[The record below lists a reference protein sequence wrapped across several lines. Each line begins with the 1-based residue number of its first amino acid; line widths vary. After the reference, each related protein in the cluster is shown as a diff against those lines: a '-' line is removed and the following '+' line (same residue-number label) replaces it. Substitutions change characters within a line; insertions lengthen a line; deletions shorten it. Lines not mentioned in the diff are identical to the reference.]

1 MSNNVPQPPPARLRN
16 RLESL
21 AMIAVFDIAGPLVTY
36 SVVRSAGLGTVPAL
50 LISGVSP
57 ALGVLLGFARHRRVD
72 TVGVLVLAGV
82 AVGTILGLITGN
94 ERLILAE
101 GSVPTAIFGLA
112 CLGSLRTSRPL
123 IFRFALEFI
132 GADTPQGRDF
142 VVKWQYAGFRRVF
155 RRFTLVWGTAYLAEA
170 AARVVIIELASTGT
184 ALTVSKIMPYVVAA
198 LLIGWTNVY
207 GRRARRRGERLAA
220 AQQLAATPPPA
231 SPDPGRAAELQDV
244 AA

>member
-1 MSNNVPQPPPARLRN
+1 MRNNVPQQPPARLRN
-16 RLESL
+16 RLEPL

-36 SVVRSAGLGTVPAL
+36 SMVRSAGLGAVPAL
-50 LISGVSP
+50 PLSGIFP

-72 TVGVLVLAGV
+72 AVGVLVLAGV
-82 AVGTILGLITGN
+82 AVGTILGLVSGN

-112 CLGSLRTSRPL
+112 SLGSLRASRPL

-132 GADTPQGRDF
+132 GADTPQGRAF
-142 VVKWQYAGFRRVF
+142 AARWQYAGFRRVF
-155 RRFTLVWGTAYLAEA
+155 RLFTMVWGAAYLAEA
-170 AARVVIIELASTGT
+170 AARVVIIEMAPTGT
-184 ALTVSKIMPYVVAA
+184 ALAVSKIMPYVVAA

-207 GRRARRRGERLAA
+207 GKRVKRRGEQLTA
-220 AQQLAATPPPA
+220 AQLSTEA
-231 SPDPGRAAELQDV
+231 GRATELLQDV

>member
-16 RLESL
+16 RLEPL
-21 AMIAVFDIAGPLVTY
+21 AMIAVFDIAGPLLTY
-36 SVVRSAGLGTVPAL
+36 STVRSAGLGAVPAL
-50 LISGVSP
+50 LLSGVFP
-57 ALGVLLGFARHRRVD
+57 ALGVLVGFARHRRVD
-72 TVGVLVLAGV
+72 AVGILVLAGV
-82 AVGTILGLITGN
+82 AVGTILGLVSGN

-112 CLGSLRTSRPL
+112 CLGSLWAGRPL

-132 GADTPQGRDF
+132 GAGTPQGRDF
-142 VVKWQYAGFRRVF
+142 VAKWQYPGFRRVF
-155 RRFTLVWGTAYLAEA
+155 RLMTVVWGAAYLAEA
-170 AARVVIIELASTGT
+170 AARVVIIEMVPAGT

-207 GRRARRRGERLAA
+207 GRRARRRGSGLAA
-220 AQQLAATPPPA
+220 AQPQV
-231 SPDPGRAAELQDV
+231 SSEPGRTTELQDM

>member
-1 MSNNVPQPPPARLRN
+1 MSNNLPQPPPARLRN
-16 RLESL
+16 RLEPL

-36 SVVRSAGLGTVPAL
+36 SMVRSAGLGAVPAL
-50 LISGVSP
+50 LLSGVFP

-72 TVGVLVLAGV
+72 AVGILVLAGV
-82 AVGTILGLITGN
+82 AAGTILGLVSGN

-112 CLGSLRTSRPL
+112 CLGSLRARRPL

-142 VVKWQYAGFRRVF
+142 ATKWQYAGFRRVF
-155 RRFTLVWGTAYLAEA
+155 RLLTVVWGAAYLAEA
-170 AARVVIIELASTGT
+170 AARVVIIEMAPTGT
-184 ALTVSKIMPYVVAA
+184 ALAVSKIMPYVVAA
-198 LLIGWTNVY
+198 LLIAWTNVY
-207 GRRARRRGERLAA
+207 SQRARRRGERLAA
-220 AQQLAATPPPA
+220 AQLSTE
-231 SPDPGRAAELQDV
+231 SGRATELQDV

>member
-1 MSNNVPQPPPARLRN
+1 MSNNVPPPPPARLRN
-16 RLESL
+16 RLEPL
-21 AMIAVFDIAGPLVTY
+21 AMIAVFDIAGPLATY

-50 LISGVSP
+50 LLSGVFP

-72 TVGVLVLAGV
+72 AVGVLVLAGV
-82 AVGTILGLITGN
+82 AVGTILGLISGS

-112 CLGSLRTSRPL
+112 CLGSLRASRPL

-132 GADTPQGRDF
+132 GADTAQGHDF
-142 VVKWQYAGFRRVF
+142 AAKWQYAGFRRAF
-155 RRFTLVWGTAYLAEA
+155 RVLTLVWGVAYLAEA
-170 AARVVIIELASTGT
+170 AARIVIIEMASTGT
-184 ALTVSKIMPYVVAA
+184 ALAISKIMPYVVAA

-220 AQQLAATPPPA
+220 AQLSTESGQAVK
-231 SPDPGRAAELQDV
+231 LQDV

>member
-1 MSNNVPQPPPARLRN
+1 MGNNVLPPPARLRS
-16 RLESL
+16 RLEPL

-36 SVVRSAGLGTVPAL
+36 SMVRSAGLGTVPAL
-50 LISGVSP
+50 LLSGVLP

-72 TVGVLVLAGV
+72 AVGILVLAGV
-82 AVGTILGLITGN
+82 AVGTILALISGN

-101 GSVPTAIFGLA
+101 GSVPTAIFGFA
-112 CLGSLRTSRPL
+112 CLGSLWASRPL

-132 GADTPQGRDF
+132 GADTPKGRDF
-142 VVKWQYAGFRRVF
+142 VARWQYAEFRHVF
-155 RRFTLVWGTAYLAEA
+155 RLFTVVWGAAYLAEA

-207 GRRARRRGERLAA
+207 GLRAKRRGERLAA
-220 AQQLAATPPPA
+220 AQCRTEAA
-231 SPDPGRAAELQDV
+231 RAAELQDV

>member
-1 MSNNVPQPPPARLRN
+1 MGNNDLPQPPARLRN
-16 RLESL
+16 RLEPL

-36 SVVRSAGLGTVPAL
+36 SMVRSAGLGAVPAL
-50 LISGVSP
+50 LLSGVFP

-72 TVGVLVLAGV
+72 AVGILVLAGV

-112 CLGSLRTSRPL
+112 CLGSLWTRRPL
-123 IFRFALEFI
+123 IFRFALEFV

-142 VVKWQYAGFRRVF
+142 IAKWRFAGFRRVF
-155 RRFTLVWGTAYLAEA
+155 RLFTLVWGTAYLAEA
-170 AARVVIIELASTGT
+170 AARVVIIEMASTGT
-184 ALTVSKIMPYVVAA
+184 ALTVSKIMPYAVAA
-198 LLIGWTNVY
+198 LLIGWTNLY
-207 GRRARRRGERLAA
+207 GRRARRRGEQQAA
-220 AQQLAATPPPA
+220 AQPSTE
-231 SPDPGRAAELQDV
+231 SGRATELHDV

>member
-1 MSNNVPQPPPARLRN
+1 MGNNVPRQQPARLRS
-16 RLESL
+16 RLEPL

-36 SVVRSAGLGTVPAL
+36 SMVRSAGLGAVPAL
-50 LISGVSP
+50 LLSGIFP

-72 TVGVLVLAGV
+72 AVGVLVLAGV
-82 AVGTILGLITGN
+82 AVGTILGLVSGN

-112 CLGSLRTSRPL
+112 CLSSLWASRPL

-132 GADTPQGRDF
+132 GADTPKGRDLAAR
-142 VVKWQYAGFRRVF
+142 WQYAGFRRVF
-155 RRFTLVWGTAYLAEA
+155 RLFTVVWGAAYLAEA
-170 AARVVIIELASTGT
+170 AARVVIIEMASTGT

-198 LLIGWTNVY
+198 LLVGWTNVY
-207 GRRARRRGERLAA
+207 GKRARRRGEQLAA
-220 AQQLAATPPPA
+220 AQLSTEPGQAT
-231 SPDPGRAAELQDV
+231 ELQDV

>member
-1 MSNNVPQPPPARLRN
+1 MRSDVLQQRPALLRD

-36 SVVRSAGLGTVPAL
+36 SMVRSAGLGAVPAL
-50 LISGVSP
+50 LISGVFP

-72 TVGVLVLAGV
+72 AVGVLVLAGV
-82 AVGTILGLITGN
+82 AVGTILGLVSGN

-101 GSVPTAIFGLA
+101 GSVPTAIFGFA
-112 CLGSLRTSRPL
+112 CLGSLRASRPL

-142 VVKWQYAGFRRVF
+142 VARWQYAGFRRVF
-155 RRFTLVWGTAYLAEA
+155 RLFTLVWGTAYLAEA
-170 AARVVIIELASTGT
+170 AARVVIIEMAPTGT
-184 ALTVSKIMPYVVAA
+184 ALAVSRIMPYVVAA
-198 LLIGWTNVY
+198 LLIGWTTVY
-207 GRRARRRGERLAA
+207 GRRARRGGERRAA
-220 AQQLAATPPPA
+220 AQLSTEP
-231 SPDPGRAAELQDV
+231 SRAAELQDV

>member
-1 MSNNVPQPPPARLRN
+1 MSNNVPQPPSARLRN
-16 RLESL
+16 RLEPL

-36 SVVRSAGLGTVPAL
+36 SMVRSAGLGAVPAL
-50 LISGVSP
+50 LLSGVFP

-72 TVGVLVLAGV
+72 AVGILVLAGV
-82 AVGTILGLITGN
+82 AAGTVLGLVSGN

-112 CLGSLRTSRPL
+112 CLGSLWASRPL

-132 GADTPQGRDF
+132 GADTPKGRDF
-142 VVKWQYAGFRRVF
+142 VAKWQYAGFRHAF
-155 RRFTLVWGTAYLAEA
+155 RLLTVVWGAAYLAEA
-170 AARVVIIELASTGT
+170 AARVVIIEMASPGAALA
-184 ALTVSKIMPYVVAA
+184 VSKIMPYVVAA

-207 GRRARRRGERLAA
+207 GRRARRRGEQLAA
-220 AQQLAATPPPA
+220 AQLSAE
-231 SPDPGRAAELQDV
+231 PGRTTELEDV

>member
-16 RLESL
+16 RLEPL

-36 SVVRSAGLGTVPAL
+36 SMVRSAGLGTVPAL
-50 LISGVSP
+50 LLSGVFP

-72 TVGVLVLAGV
+72 AVGILVLAGV
-82 AVGTILGLITGN
+82 AVGTILGLVSGN

-112 CLGSLRTSRPL
+112 CLGSLWAGRPL

-142 VVKWQYAGFRRVF
+142 ADRWQYAGFRRVF
-155 RRFTLVWGTAYLAEA
+155 RLLTVVWGAAYLAEA
-170 AARVVIIELASTGT
+170 AARVVIIEMAPAGT
-184 ALTVSKIMPYVVAA
+184 ALAVSKTMPYVVAA
-198 LLIGWTNVY
+198 LLIGWTTAY
-207 GRRARRRGERLAA
+207 GKRARRRGEQLAA
-220 AQQLAATPPPA
+220 AQLSTEPGQATELHDMAA
-231 SPDPGRAAELQDV
+231 
-244 AA
+244 